1 MALIQTATNAF
12 KTVLATGSYNFASDT
27 FKIALYTS
35 AASLD
40 ETTAAYTSVGEV
52 VAGGYVAGGEALTV
66 SLAPT
71 VGTSGNIAYLSF
83 SNASWTAAI
92 TARGA
97 LIYKVAAGNPTVCVL
112 DFGADKT
119 STSTFQVQFPPA
131 SNTSA
136 IIRIS

>member
-1 MALIQTATNAF
+1 MALLQTATNAF
-12 KTVLATGSYNFASDT
+12 KTGLATGAYDFSTDT
-27 FKIALYTS
+27 FNIALYTS
-35 AASLD
+35 AANLD
-40 ETTAAYTSVGEV
+40 ASTAAYTSVGEV
-52 VAGGYVAGGEALTV
+52 VASGYAAGGEALTV
-66 SLAPT
+66 SVTPT
-71 VGTSGNIAYLSF
+71 TGASGNIAYLSF
-83 SNASWTAAI
+83 NDVSWAAAL

-131 SNTSA
+131 SNSSA